1 MEPYL
6 SYIKKRRPDLFDRTD
21 RRRSPHPTELAATP
35 TLSPIELADLD
46 RTARPTIVDTRGA
59 MAYRIGHVP
68 GAINIRDDQLDDMF
82 VHDIPFPR
90 SRPLVFVCPVGEL
103 SLRFAATAR
112 TAGFDAFS
120 LAGGVVAWR
129 DNGLSLER
137 GA

>member
-1 MEPYL
+1 
-6 SYIKKRRPDLFDRTD
+6 
-21 RRRSPHPTELAATP
+21 
-35 TLSPIELADLD
+35 
-46 RTARPTIVDTRGA
+46 
-59 MAYRIGHVP
+59 
-68 GAINIRDDQLDDMF
+68 MF